1 MEQNRNLIFKQGITY
16 QEQIENVIKLIHSD
30 KKADGTGQTAI
41 GKLFGITRGSIHSH
55 MKRMKKVRKHLVGRP
70 PLLNEIQDS
79 FLIEYVSNSYIQKQ
93 SPNLYT
99 LIDVFFN
106 KFDIFLNYHS
116 VHNSKKMKTV
126 LAPVYESKRAEVE
139 LDDIAIYYEQL
150 DMVFFCNKV
159 PPAFVFNVDESGF
172 VGFVDMRDE
181 IVIVPIDAPDGTV
194 KGADRNSKRATM
206 VGCISLDGTVLM
218 PCVVIPSKRYEKE
231 LIING
236 YGEQNVL
243 VLSQE
248 NGFISSKS
256 FSYWAETVFMPE
268 LNRRRQKYNYF
279 GEAVLLLDG
288 CAPHTSD
295 YISKSFSFFRTS
307 WLI

>member
-1 MEQNRNLIFKQGITY
+1 
-16 QEQIENVIKLIHSD
+16 
-30 KKADGTGQTAI
+30 
-41 GKLFGITRGSIHSH
+41 
-55 MKRMKKVRKHLVGRP
+55 
-70 PLLNEIQDS
+70 
-79 FLIEYVSNSYIQKQ
+79 
-93 SPNLYT
+93 
-99 LIDVFFN
+99 
-106 KFDIFLNYHS
+106 
-116 VHNSKKMKTV
+116 MKTV

-150 DMVFFCNKV
+150 DMVFVSNKV

-172 VGFVDMRDE
+172 VDFVDMRDE

-206 VGCISLDGTVLM
+206 VGCISLDGTVLI

-248 NGFISSKS
+248 NGFINSKS

-279 GEAVLLLDG
+279 SEAVLLLDG

-295 YISKSFSFFRTS
+295 CFLDECTFQKVFPFFEPAGSSDQVQSLDLGIFAIQKGLETNIRKAYSTNCEFMD
-307 WLI
+307 